1 MSERIA
7 AGTHLNTSLKVWL
20 ADGLLSWL
28 DPEDAEAALLS
39 EQSDL
44 PKSAK
49 QHHMFSEG
57 VLALCWSVSTDQ
69 QGEALF
75 PSFYWPVW
83 FRSRELVWRGG
94 GLRALANVF
103 WEGVNMTDGITRKP
117 SQQFRRAWNRAG
129 FSCIPV
135 HLPTCSLW
143 WLEQLRCTVS
153 TLCLPVWW
161 DLTAPQ
167 SWTHQRKSK
176 RGGQSNCKRPSYIN
190 GAKVLCFI
198 WTCLGLFVCTP
209 HSFIL
214 GEMQSAVFPPTLNTY
229 SLQLVG
235 L

>member
-1 MSERIA
+1 MQRQASC
-7 AGTHLNTSLKVWL
+7 
-20 ADGLLSWL
+20 
-28 DPEDAEAALLS
+28 S
-39 EQSDL
+39 EQSHL

-49 QHHMFSEG
+49 QHHVFSEG

-75 PSFYWPVW
+75 SSFYWPVW

-94 GLRALANVF
+94 GRRALANVF

-214 GEMQSAVFPPTLNTY
+214 GEMQSFSSHFKYLQSAACWVIKQLISIIKSYTLCLHFFSQQY
-229 SLQLVG
+229 FHQRLH
-235 L
+235 

>member
-1 MSERIA
+1 
-7 AGTHLNTSLKVWL
+7 
-20 ADGLLSWL
+20 
-28 DPEDAEAALLS
+28 
-39 EQSDL
+39 
-44 PKSAK
+44 
-49 QHHMFSEG
+49 MFREG
-57 VLALCWSVSTDQ
+57 VLALCRSLSSDQ
-69 QGEALF
+69 HF
-75 PSFYWPVW
+75 FVKPSYWDVW
-83 FRSRELVWRGG
+83 FRSRGLVWRGG
-94 GLRALANVF
+94 GLEPLWMF
-103 WEGVNMTDGITRKP
+103 WGGAGVNMTDGITRKP
-117 SQQFRRAWNRAG
+117 SLQFRRAWNRAG

-143 WLEQLRCTVS
+143 WLQRLRCTVS

-214 GEMQSAVFPPTLNTY
+214 GEMQSTVFPPTLNTY
-229 SLQLVG
+229 SMQLVDAG

>member
-1 MSERIA
+1 MV
-7 AGTHLNTSLKVWL
+7 H
-20 ADGLLSWL
+20 
-28 DPEDAEAALLS
+28 
-39 EQSDL
+39 
-44 PKSAK
+44 
-49 QHHMFSEG
+49 EG
-57 VLALCWSVSTDQ
+57 VLALCWSPSADRHA
-69 QGEALF
+69 EAFFFFSL
-75 PSFYWPVW
+75 PSSSLLRCLIQIQRACLKRGWAVVKF
-83 FRSRELVWRGG
+83 FRVCVLGREGAGVP
-94 GLRALANVF
+94 
-103 WEGVNMTDGITRKP
+103 GVNMTDGITREP
-117 SQQFRRAWNRAG
+117 SQRFRRAWNRAG

-143 WLEQLRCTVS
+143 WLQWLRCTVS

-167 SWTHQRKSK
+167 SCTDQSESK

-214 GEMQSAVFPPTLNTY
+214 GEMQGTVFPPTLNTY
-229 SLQLVG
+229 TMQLVDAE